1 MLYPFMSYA
10 FKIIIPVYVLQQL
23 ECQCHFICILWLEG
37 FNVYLIHSSEYIDA
51 AVWLLSQQAA
61 SRPTPLT
68 PIASTPMPAV
78 TPAAATTIPTSER
91 ELAALEDTK
100 NSLKELQ
107 EEFSVYRREKS
118 ENER

>member
-1 MLYPFMSYA
+1 
-10 FKIIIPVYVLQQL
+10 
-23 ECQCHFICILWLEG
+23 
-37 FNVYLIHSSEYIDA
+37 LIHSSEYIDA

-78 TPAAATTIPTSER
+78 TPAAAATIQTSER